1 MATSTAEISTKPPRV
16 VSGSHY
22 DAVVVGA
29 GVMGSCA
36 AHHLA
41 KRGKKVLLLEQ
52 FELLHRRGSSHG
64 DSRIIRRTYPESV
77 NTEMMMHAYPLWESA
92 QREAGQSVYTKTGG
106 LDWGKKGS
114 KDIESLLASCR
125 RFNVEVE
132 VMDATQANAR
142 FPRQLKLPSDFIA
155 VYNSDGGV
163 IHATQAVA
171 MFQRLAM
178 ANGAEVID
186 RTKVVAI
193 TTPEDDPRSAQEATA
208 GGDRGRGGDGVGSAK
223 GGRVQVTTAR
233 GDTVTATSCV
243 VTCGAW
249 AGKLLRHLGYATAL
263 QPIHTTY
270 AFWRC
275 HFPADFTPPR
285 WPVFIH
291 YDEVRG
297 GKGVTPGGRRGYV
310 VFKKYMWVGG
320 GGEGHRDSVV
330 CTQHCTAVH
339 VCVRPNVQVQRRC
352 RPDHSARKVPAPVGG
367 FNVSSQYTYLYPYFI
382 LHTYCPALPFLRRGS
397 GQDDILHPVRG
408 VPGLDEGGA
417 AHGTR
422 LRPRHPLADA
432 VLPRVPE
439 VPGAVDSRVLETRG
453 PPRTRRG
460 GGVHVHHDARP

>member
-1 MATSTAEISTKPPRV
+1 MASSTAEISTNPPRV

-22 DAVVVGA
+22 EAVVVGA
-29 GVMGSCA
+29 GIMGSCA
-36 AHHLA
+36 AYHLA

-64 DSRIIRRTYPESV
+64 DSRIIRRTYPDNV

-114 KDIESLLASCR
+114 KDIESLLESCR
-125 RFNVEVE
+125 RFNVKVE
-132 VMDATQANAR
+132 VMDASQANAR
-142 FPRQLKLPSDFIA
+142 FPRQLNLPSDFIA

-193 TTPEDDPRSAQEATA
+193 TTPEAT
-208 GGDRGRGGDGVGSAK
+208 GGDCGGGGDGDGSAAAAAAG
-223 GGRVQVTTAR
+223 GGRIQVTTAR
-233 GDTVTATSCV
+233 GDTFTATSCV

-249 AGKLLRHLGYATAL
+249 AGKLFRHLGYATAL

-291 YDEVRG
+291 YDEV
-297 GKGVTPGGRRGYV
+297 
-310 VFKKYMWVGG
+310 G
-320 GGEGHRDSVV
+320 GGEGVRRGAGGGT
-330 CTQHCTAVH
+330 TQLCARSSAQLCTAVH
-339 VCVRPNVQVQRRC
+339 DRMFM
-352 RPDHSARKVPAPVGG
+352 
-367 FNVSSQYTYLYPYFI
+367 FNDVVDPIIALESSPLRSRVSTF
-382 LHTYCPALPFLRRGS
+382 
-397 GQDDILHPVRG
+397 HPV
-408 VPGLDEGGA
+408 
-417 AHGTR
+417 
-422 LRPRHPLADA
+422 
-432 VLPRVPE
+432 
-439 VPGAVDSRVLETRG
+439 
-453 PPRTRRG
+453 
-460 GGVHVHHDARP
+460 